1 MLRRRFM
8 TLLGGAVATE
18 ALRCPL
24 AARAQQGDRV
34 RRIGVLMHLPESD
47 REGQDRFGA
56 FLRELKRLG
65 WIDGQSMKLDTRWG
79 ASDADRRRHA
89 AELVAQAPDVI
100 LASTSLAM
108 LALQSATTTVPIVF
122 SNVADPVGAGFVP
135 SLAQPRG
142 NVTGFTLFDYTLSAK
157 WLELLKEIAP
167 RVTRAVVI
175 RDPRNQSAIAQFAV
189 IQSAARSLGME
200 VTPAGVQ
207 DAAEIEHAIKTF
219 LRPDHGGIIVTGS
232 GVGIAQRDLFV
243 SLAARHRVPAVY
255 PFRYFVS
262 GGGLIS
268 YGPDTTDQYRQ
279 AAGYVDRILKGEKP
293 GNLPVQASTKY
304 DLVINL
310 KTAKALGIEL
320 PSTMRARAQ
329 ELIEA

>member
-1 MLRRRFM
+1 VLRRRFM
-8 TLLGGAVATE
+8 TLLGGTVAMD

-24 AARAQQGDRV
+24 AARAQQGERV

-65 WIDGQSMKLDTRWG
+65 WIDGQNTKLDTRWG
-79 ASDADRRRHA
+79 ASDSDRRRQA
-89 AELVAQAPDVI
+89 GELVALAPDVI

-108 LALQSATTTVPIVF
+108 VALQAVTTTVPIVF
-122 SNVADPVGAGFVP
+122 ANVADPVGAGFVP

-142 NVTGFTLFDYTLSAK
+142 NVTGFMLFDYTMSAK

-175 RDPRNQSAIAQFAV
+175 RDPTSPAAIGQFAV

-200 VTPAGVQ
+200 VTPAGVH

-219 LRPDHGGIIVTGS
+219 LRPEHGGIVVTGS
-232 GVGIAQRDLFV
+232 AVGVAQRDLFV
-243 SLAARHRVPAVY
+243 SLAARHRVPAIY

-262 GGGLIS
+262 GGGLVS

-310 KTAKALGIEL
+310 KTAKALGLEL
-320 PSTMRARAQ
+320 PPTMRARAQ

>member
-1 MLRRRFM
+1 MRRRRFM
-8 TLLGGAVATE
+8 TLLGGVVATD
-18 ALRCPL
+18 ALRSPL
-24 AARAQQGDRV
+24 AAQAQQGERV

-47 REGQDRFGA
+47 REGQERFGA
-56 FLRELKRLG
+56 FQRELKRLG
-65 WIDGQSMKLDTRWG
+65 WSDGQNMKLDARWG
-79 ASDADRRRHA
+79 ASESERRRHA
-89 AELVAQAPDVI
+89 TELVALAPDVI

-108 LALQSATTTVPIVF
+108 VPLQPATSTVPIVF
-122 SNVADPVGAGFVP
+122 ANVADPVGAGFVP
-135 SLAQPRG
+135 NLAQPRG
-142 NVTGFTLFDYTLSAK
+142 NVTGFMLFDYTMSAK

-175 RDPRNQSAIAQFAV
+175 RDPRSPTAIGQFAV

-200 VTPAGVQ
+200 VAPAGVG

-219 LRPDHGGIIVTGS
+219 LRPDHGGIVVTGS
-232 GVGIAQRDLFV
+232 SVGVVQRDLFV

-255 PFRYFVS
+255 PFRYFVT
-262 GGGLIS
+262 GGGLVS

-293 GNLPVQASTKY
+293 SNLPVQASTKY

-310 KTAKALGIEL
+310 KTVKALGLDL
-320 PSTMRARAQ
+320 PPTIRARAQ
-329 ELIEA
+329 ELIE